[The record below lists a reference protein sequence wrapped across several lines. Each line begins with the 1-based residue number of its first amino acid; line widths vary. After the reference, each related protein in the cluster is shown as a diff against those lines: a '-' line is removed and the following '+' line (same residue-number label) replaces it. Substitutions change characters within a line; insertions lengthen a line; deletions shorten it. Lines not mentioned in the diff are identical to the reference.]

1 MSLHIG
7 DTAPDFEA
15 ETTEG
20 RINFHDWIG
29 DSWAVLFSHPKD
41 FTPVCTT
48 ELGYMAQIKPDF
60 DSRNVKIIG
69 LSVDPVDKHADWS
82 KDIEETQGTAPNY
95 PMIGDVDFN
104 VSKLYGMLG
113 ADVSGDPADRTAADN
128 QTVRNV
134 FVIGP
139 DKKVKL
145 ILVYPM
151 TTGRNFDE
159 VLRVIDSLQLTAKHR
174 VATPVNWKEG
184 EDVIIAGSVSN
195 DEAKEIFGDWDSPK
209 PYIRIVPQPQ
219 LAVFSADRRIPEWGS
234 CIARIPL
241 RSSRERTGN
250 LRFPRVPS
258 LFRRAAPRSRT
269 QWWRRLVLSGLEA
282 GLVPLRIERG

>member
-1 MSLHIG
+1 MALSLG

-20 RINFHDWIG
+20 RIKFHDWIG
-29 DSWAVLFSHPKD
+29 DKWAVLFSHPKD

-48 ELGYMAQIKPDF
+48 ELGYMAKIKPEF
-60 DSRNVKIIG
+60 DKRNVKIIC
-69 LSVDPVDKHADWS
+69 LSVDPVDRHAGWAA
-82 KDIEETQGTAPNY
+82 DIKETQGHAPNY
-95 PMIGDVDFN
+95 PMIGDTDYN
-104 VSKLYGMLG
+104 VSKLYGMLP
-113 ADVSGDPADRTAADN
+113 AAVSGDPAKRTPADN

-159 VLRVIDSLQLTAKHR
+159 VLRVIDSLQMTAKHK
-174 VATPVNWKEG
+174 VATPVNWKQG
-184 EDVIIAGSVSN
+184 EDVIIAGSVS
-195 DEAKEIFGDWDSPK
+195 DDDAKKTYPQGWKAPK

-219 LAVFSADRRIPEWGS
+219 
-234 CIARIPL
+234 
-241 RSSRERTGN
+241 
-250 LRFPRVPS
+250 
-258 LFRRAAPRSRT
+258 
-269 QWWRRLVLSGLEA
+269 
-282 GLVPLRIERG
+282 